1 MTLPPGLDTLTE
13 ADIEA
18 MIFKAEDYERLFDR
32 VPLRV
37 KKTGRLLAARRKQRS
52 YRKRRA
58 NGVAVLKI
66 EAPLY
71 LLIEAMLTAGRLSPE
86 QALQRSEVERE
97 AGAILEEWRRHWEGL
112 C

>member
-37 KKTGRLLAARRKQRS
+37 KKTGRSRSWAKVRAYRQRRRRGECVLRIVVPECAIAEFLTAAGRLTEAEALDRRRVEQAAAEVLVELAARW
-52 YRKRRA
+52 RA
-58 NGVAVLKI
+58 S
-66 EAPLY
+66 
-71 LLIEAMLTAGRLSPE
+71 R
-86 QALQRSEVERE
+86 
-97 AGAILEEWRRHWEGL
+97 
-112 C
+112 